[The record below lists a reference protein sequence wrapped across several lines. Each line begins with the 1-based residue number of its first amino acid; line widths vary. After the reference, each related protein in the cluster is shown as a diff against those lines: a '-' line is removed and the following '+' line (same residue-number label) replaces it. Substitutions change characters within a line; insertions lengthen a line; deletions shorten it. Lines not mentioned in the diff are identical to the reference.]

1 MEILGAWSIVF
12 FTICIF
18 SYLFGDNP
26 FYKVA
31 AHIFVGVSAG
41 YIAVY
46 TFWSTIWPNLF
57 GRLWPALD
65 GGAKFETQ
73 GWEDIFT
80 VIWYGIYAVLSF
92 FVGFINDSIFP
103 YGGIDAGFEFNI
115 TYVIPLILGI
125 FMILRLVPS
134 LSWLA
139 RFSIAYIVG
148 MISGLKLYSFL
159 NSNILM
165 QVKDLGINSN
175 ASSWAIFNQLLI
187 IIGVV
192 SGLIYFFFS
201 MEHKGVIGKVS
212 KVGIFYLMIKF
223 GASFGFAVMGRISLL
238 IGRFEELIQYSSS
251 EYYNATPAI
260 LLIVIILLT
269 GWFLMKQNNNNEDE
283 QKTKTEL

>member
-31 AHIFVGVSAG
+31 EHIFVGVSAG

-57 GRLWPALD
+57 GRLWPASNSVSDSVLM
-65 GGAKFETQ
+65 K
-73 GWEDIFT
+73 
-80 VIWYGIYAVLSF
+80 VWYGIYNIFGFLLG
-92 FVGFINDSIFP
+92 FVNDSIFP
-103 YGGIDAGFEFNI
+103 RGGIDAAFEFNI
-115 TYVIPLILGI
+115 TYIIPLILGV

-165 QVKDLGINSN
+165 QVKDLGINSD
-175 ASSWAIFNQLLI
+175 ASSWVIFNQLLI
-187 IIGVV
+187 IIGVIA
-192 SGLIYFFFS
+192 GLIYFFFS
-201 MEHKGVIGKVS
+201 MEHKGFIGKVS
-212 KVGIFYLMIKF
+212 RIGIFYLMIKF

-251 EYYNATPAI
+251 DYYSATPVI
-260 LLIVIILLT
+260 MLIIIGSLAA
-269 GWFLMKQNNNNEDE
+269 WFVMVQNREHASEKDI
-283 QKTKTEL
+283 

>member
-1 MEILGAWSIVF
+1 MEFLSMEILGAWSIVF

-26 FYKVA
+26 FYKIA
-31 AHIFVGVSAG
+31 EHIFVGVSAG

-57 GRLWPALD
+57 GRLWPASQTSDSILMKMWY
-65 GGAKFETQ
+65 A
-73 GWEDIFT
+73 
-80 VIWYGIYAVLSF
+80 VYGIFSF
-92 FVGFINDSIFP
+92 IVGFVNESIFP
-103 YGGIDAGFEFNI
+103 KGGVDSGFELNI
-115 TYVIPLILGI
+115 TYVVPLILGI

-165 QVKDLGINSN
+165 QVKDLGINTE
-175 ASSWAIFNQLLI
+175 ASSWIIFNQLLI

-201 MEHKGVIGKVS
+201 MEHKGFIGKVS
-212 KVGIFYLMIKF
+212 KIGIFYLMIKF

-251 EYYNATPAI
+251 EYYNATPVI
-260 LLIVIILLT
+260 LIVIIISLT
-269 GWFLMKQNNNNEDE
+269 AWFMINQNKNNLNEE
-283 QKTKTEL
+283 KVETEV

>member
-1 MEILGAWSIVF
+1 MDFFSMEILGAWSIVF

-31 AHIFVGVSAG
+31 EHIFVGVSAG

-57 GRLWPALD
+57 GRLWPASSSASDSILM
-65 GGAKFETQ
+65 K
-73 GWEDIFT
+73 
-80 VIWYGIYAVLSF
+80 IWYGIYSIFGFLL
-92 FVGFINDSIFP
+92 GFINDSIFP
-103 YGGIDAGFEFNI
+103 KGGIDAAFEFNI
-115 TYVIPLILGI
+115 TYIIPLILGI

-165 QVKDLGINSN
+165 QVKDLGINSD
-175 ASSWAIFNQLLI
+175 ASSWVIFNQLLI
-187 IIGVV
+187 IIGVI

-201 MEHKGVIGKVS
+201 MEHKGFIGKVS
-212 KVGIFYLMIKF
+212 KIGIFYLMIKF

-238 IGRFEELIQYSSS
+238 IGRFEELIQYSSTD
-251 EYYNATPAI
+251 YYSATPVI
-260 LLIVIILLT
+260 MLIIIGSLIA
-269 GWFLMKQNNNNEDE
+269 WFAMNQNNDALDKEN
-283 QKTKTEL
+283 T

>member
-1 MEILGAWSIVF
+1 MDFFSMEILGAWSIVF

-31 AHIFVGVSAG
+31 EHIFVGVSAG

-57 GRLWPALD
+57 GRLWPASSSASDSILM
-65 GGAKFETQ
+65 K
-73 GWEDIFT
+73 
-80 VIWYGIYAVLSF
+80 IWYGIYSIFGFLL
-92 FVGFINDSIFP
+92 GFINDSIFP
-103 YGGIDAGFEFNI
+103 KGGIDAAFEFNI
-115 TYVIPLILGI
+115 TYIIPLILGI

-165 QVKDLGINSN
+165 QVKDLGINSD

-192 SGLIYFFFS
+192 AGLIYFFFS
-201 MEHKGVIGKVS
+201 MEHKGFIGKVS

-238 IGRFEELIQYSSS
+238 IGRFEELIQYSSTD
-251 EYYNATPAI
+251 YYNATPI
-260 LLIVIILLT
+260 IMLIIVGSLIA
-269 GWFLMKQNNNNEDE
+269 WFAMNQNNNGVDKENI
-283 QKTKTEL
+283 

>member
-1 MEILGAWSIVF
+1 MDFFSMEILGAWSIVF

-31 AHIFVGVSAG
+31 EHIFVGVSAG

-57 GRLWPALD
+57 GRLWPASSGTSDSILM
-65 GGAKFETQ
+65 K
-73 GWEDIFT
+73 
-80 VIWYGIYAVLSF
+80 IWYGIYNIFGFLL
-92 FVGFINDSIFP
+92 GFINDSIFP
-103 YGGIDAGFEFNI
+103 KGGIDAAFEFNI
-115 TYVIPLILGI
+115 TYIIPLILGI

-165 QVKDLGINSN
+165 QVKDLGINSD
-175 ASSWAIFNQLLI
+175 ASSWVIFNQLLI
-187 IIGVV
+187 IIGVI

-201 MEHKGVIGKVS
+201 MEHKGFIGKVS
-212 KVGIFYLMIKF
+212 KIGIFYLMIKF

-238 IGRFEELIQYSSS
+238 IGRFEELIQYSSTD
-251 EYYNATPAI
+251 YYSATPVI
-260 LLIVIILLT
+260 MLIIIGSLIA
-269 GWFLMKQNNNNEDE
+269 WFAMNQNNDALDKEN
-283 QKTKTEL
+283 T

>member
-1 MEILGAWSIVF
+1 MDFFSMEILGAWSIVF

-31 AHIFVGVSAG
+31 EHIFVGVSAG

-57 GRLWPALD
+57 GRLWPASN
-65 GGAKFETQ
+65 GASDSILMK
-73 GWEDIFT
+73 
-80 VIWYGIYAVLSF
+80 IWYGVYSIFGFLLG
-92 FVGFINDSIFP
+92 FVNDSIFP
-103 YGGIDAGFEFNI
+103 KGGIDAAFEFNI
-115 TYVIPLILGI
+115 TYIIPLILGI

-165 QVKDLGINSN
+165 QVKDLGISTD
-175 ASSWAIFNQLLI
+175 ASLWIIFNQLLI
-187 IIGVV
+187 ILGVIA
-192 SGLIYFFFS
+192 GLIYFFFS
-201 MEHKGVIGKVS
+201 MEHKGFIGKIS
-212 KVGIFYLMIKF
+212 KIGIFYLMIKF

-251 EYYNATPAI
+251 DYYNATPVI
-260 LLIVIILLT
+260 MLIVVGSLVA
-269 GWFLMKQNNNNEDE
+269 WFAMNQNNKHLGREN
-283 QKTKTEL
+283 TETES

>member
-1 MEILGAWSIVF
+1 MEFLSMEILGAWSIVF

-31 AHIFVGVSAG
+31 EHIFVGVSAG

-57 GRLWPALD
+57 GRLWPASQTSDSILMKMWY
-65 GGAKFETQ
+65 A
-73 GWEDIFT
+73 
-80 VIWYGIYAVLSF
+80 VYGIFSF
-92 FVGFINDSIFP
+92 IVGFVNESIFP
-103 YGGIDAGFEFNI
+103 KGGVDSGFELNI
-115 TYVIPLILGI
+115 TYVVPLILGI

-165 QVKDLGINSN
+165 QVKDLGINTE
-175 ASSWAIFNQLLI
+175 ASSWIIFNQLLI

-192 SGLIYFFFS
+192 AGLIYFFFS
-201 MEHKGVIGKVS
+201 MEHKGFIGKVS
-212 KVGIFYLMIKF
+212 KIGIFYLMIKF

-251 EYYNATPAI
+251 EYYNATPVI
-260 LLIVIILLT
+260 LIVIIISLT
-269 GWFLMKQNNNNEDE
+269 AWFMINQNKNNLNEE
-283 QKTKTEL
+283 KVETEV

>member
-1 MEILGAWSIVF
+1 MDFFSMEILGAWSIVF

-26 FYKVA
+26 FYKMA
-31 AHIFVGVSAG
+31 EHIFVGVSAG

-57 GRLWPALD
+57 GRLWPASN
-65 GGAKFETQ
+65 GASDSILMK
-73 GWEDIFT
+73 
-80 VIWYGIYAVLSF
+80 IWYGVYSIFGFLL
-92 FVGFINDSIFP
+92 GFINDSIFP
-103 YGGIDAGFEFNI
+103 KGGIDAAFEFNI
-115 TYVIPLILGI
+115 TYIIPLILGI

-165 QVKDLGINSN
+165 QVKDLGISTD
-175 ASSWAIFNQLLI
+175 ASLWIIFNQLLI
-187 IIGVV
+187 ILGVIA
-192 SGLIYFFFS
+192 GLIYFFFS
-201 MEHKGVIGKVS
+201 MEHKGFIGKIS
-212 KVGIFYLMIKF
+212 KIGIFYLMIKF

-251 EYYNATPAI
+251 DYYNATPVI
-260 LLIVIILLT
+260 MLIVVGSLVA
-269 GWFLMKQNNNNEDE
+269 WFAMNQNNKHLGREN
-283 QKTKTEL
+283 TETES

>member
-1 MEILGAWSIVF
+1 MDFFSMEILGAWSIVF

-31 AHIFVGVSAG
+31 EHIFVGVSAG

-57 GRLWPALD
+57 GRLWPASGNTSDSILM
-65 GGAKFETQ
+65 K
-73 GWEDIFT
+73 
-80 VIWYGIYAVLSF
+80 IWYGIYNIFGFLL
-92 FVGFINDSIFP
+92 GFINDSIFP
-103 YGGIDAGFEFNI
+103 RGGIDAAFEFDI
-115 TYVIPLILGI
+115 TYIIPLILGI

-165 QVKDLGINSN
+165 QVKDLGIDSG
-175 ASSWAIFNQLLI
+175 ASSWVVFNQLLI
-187 IIGVV
+187 VIGVIA
-192 SGLIYFFFS
+192 GLIYFFFS
-201 MEHKGVIGKVS
+201 MEHKGFIGKVS
-212 KVGIFYLMIKF
+212 KIGIFYLMVKF

-238 IGRFEELIQYSSS
+238 IGRFEELIQYSNAD
-251 EYYNATPAI
+251 YYNATPI
-260 LLIVIILLT
+260 IMLIIIGSLIA
-269 GWFLMKQNNNNEDE
+269 WFVVNQNNDVDKENI
-283 QKTKTEL
+283 

>member
-1 MEILGAWSIVF
+1 MEFLSMEILGAWSIVF

-31 AHIFVGVSAG
+31 EHIFVGVSAG

-57 GRLWPALD
+57 GRLWPASQTSDSILMKMWY
-65 GGAKFETQ
+65 A
-73 GWEDIFT
+73 
-80 VIWYGIYAVLSF
+80 VYGIFSF
-92 FVGFINDSIFP
+92 IVGFVNESIFP
-103 YGGIDAGFEFNI
+103 KGGVDSGFELNI
-115 TYVIPLILGI
+115 TYVVPLILGI

-165 QVKDLGINSN
+165 QVKDLGINTE
-175 ASSWAIFNQLLI
+175 ASSWIIFNQLLI

-201 MEHKGVIGKVS
+201 MEHKGFIGKVS
-212 KVGIFYLMIKF
+212 KIGIFYLMIKF

-251 EYYNATPAI
+251 EYYNATPMI
-260 LLIVIILLT
+260 LIVIIISLT
-269 GWFLMKQNNNNEDE
+269 AWFMINQNKNNLNEE
-283 QKTKTEL
+283 KVETEV

>member
-31 AHIFVGVSAG
+31 EHIFVGVSAG

-57 GRLWPALD
+57 GRLWPASGNTSDSILM
-65 GGAKFETQ
+65 K
-73 GWEDIFT
+73 
-80 VIWYGIYAVLSF
+80 IWYGIYNIFGFLL
-92 FVGFINDSIFP
+92 GFINDSIFP
-103 YGGIDAGFEFNI
+103 RGGIDAAFEFDI
-115 TYVIPLILGI
+115 TYIIPLILGI

-165 QVKDLGINSN
+165 QVKDLGIDSG
-175 ASSWAIFNQLLI
+175 ASSWVVFNQLLI
-187 IIGVV
+187 VIGVIA
-192 SGLIYFFFS
+192 GLIYFFFS
-201 MEHKGVIGKVS
+201 MEHKGFIGKVS
-212 KVGIFYLMIKF
+212 KIGIFYLMVKF

-238 IGRFEELIQYSSS
+238 IGRFEELIQYSNAD
-251 EYYNATPAI
+251 YYNATPVI
-260 LLIVIILLT
+260 MLIIIGSLIA
-269 GWFLMKQNNNNEDE
+269 WFAVNQNNDVDKENI
-283 QKTKTEL
+283 